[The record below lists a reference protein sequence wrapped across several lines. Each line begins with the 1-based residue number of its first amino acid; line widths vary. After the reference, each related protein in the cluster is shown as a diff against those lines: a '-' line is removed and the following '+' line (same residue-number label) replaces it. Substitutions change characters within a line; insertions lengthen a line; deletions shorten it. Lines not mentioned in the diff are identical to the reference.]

1 MIIKQIY
8 FETGSEVPKKRH
20 AIHGFISTVVLFVCG
35 SYYVSVYTELV
46 GRYEDIHQED
56 LILFLSF

>member
-20 AIHGFISTVVLFVCG
+20 VIHGFISTVVLFVCG
-35 SYYVSVYTELV
+35 SYYVSVYTDLV
-46 GRYEDIHQED
+46 GRYGDIHQED